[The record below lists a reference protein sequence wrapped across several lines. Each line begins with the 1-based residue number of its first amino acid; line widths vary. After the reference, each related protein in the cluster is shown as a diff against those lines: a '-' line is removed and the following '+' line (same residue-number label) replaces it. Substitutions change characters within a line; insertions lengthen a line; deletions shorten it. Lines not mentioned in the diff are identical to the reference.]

1 VRIRSADPGDPPE
14 IVFNYLATEKDR
26 EDWRICLR
34 LTREILC
41 QPSLDGFRGDEIQ
54 PAIDLSNDN
63 AVDAWVRANVETAY
77 HPSCSCRMGA
87 EDDAMAVVDPECR
100 VRGVSGLRVVDSS
113 IFPSIPNGN
122 LNAPTIMLAERAA
135 ALIRGET
142 METSNASTWIA
153 KDWETA
159 QRVGEPVRAMDD
171 ELLRSAP

>member
-1 VRIRSADPGDPPE
+1 
-14 IVFNYLATEKDR
+14 
-26 EDWRICLR
+26 
-34 LTREILC
+34 
-41 QPSLDGFRGDEIQ
+41 
-54 PAIDLSNDN
+54 
-63 AVDAWVRANVETAY
+63 
-77 HPSCSCRMGA
+77 
-87 EDDAMAVVDPECR
+87 MAVVDPECR

-153 KDWETA
+153 EDWETA